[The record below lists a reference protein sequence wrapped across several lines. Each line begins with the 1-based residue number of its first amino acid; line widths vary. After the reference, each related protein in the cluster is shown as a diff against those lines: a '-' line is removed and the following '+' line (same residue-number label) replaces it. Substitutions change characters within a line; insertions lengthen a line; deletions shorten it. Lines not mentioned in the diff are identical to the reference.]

1 MKTYRGKMNKAV
13 SFLTDVKQMMSTR
26 KSSTAKMGTVLT
38 SLVLM
43 AGLSGSAWATPS
55 SNAAN
60 AVTPAASSAA
70 PATTGSATTT
80 APTATDGSAAPVLQ
94 STAGVDNGAASA
106 QDPQAPVIP
115 KDLSVLGMYQHADI
129 VVKIVM
135 IGLLLA
141 SVVTW
146 TLLFSKGSEVFAGKR
161 RLRRELAALLP
172 VRSLKE
178 ALEQSESFSANSVS
192 SQMLRDAE
200 NELELSAGSNDNGGI
215 KERTGFRLE
224 RRVSAAGRHMGRGNG
239 ILATIG
245 AISPFVGLFGT
256 VWGIMNSFIGIAQ
269 TQTTNLA
276 VVAPGIAEAL
286 LATAVGLI
294 AAIPAVVIYNIFA
307 RTIASYRHQV
317 GDVAAQILLL
327 QGRDLDLAASAEQA
341 PRGQA
346 SHQLRVG

>member
-1 MKTYRGKMNKAV
+1 VQTCRIKMNKAV
-13 SFLTDVKQMMSTR
+13 SFSTDVKQMMSTR
-26 KSSTAKMGTVLT
+26 KSGTAKIGTVMT
-38 SLVLM
+38 SLVLI
-43 AGLSGSAWATPS
+43 AGLSGSAWAAPS

-60 AVTPAASSAA
+60 AVTPAQTTSA
-70 PATTGSATTT
+70 PAPAATS
-80 APTATDGSAAPVLQ
+80 TDGSAAPVLQ
-94 STAGVDNGAASA
+94 STTGAASA
-106 QDPQAPVIP
+106 QDSQGPIIP

-146 TLLFSKGSEVFAGKR
+146 TLLFSKGAEILSARR

-178 ALEQSESFSANSVS
+178 ALDQAESFSANSTS

-200 NELELSAGSNDNGGI
+200 NELELSAGSTDNNGI

-286 LATAVGLI
+286 LATAVGLV

-327 QGRDLDLAASAEQA
+327 QGRDLDLATRVEEA
-341 PRGQA
+341 PRAQA
-346 SHQLRVG
+346 GHKLRVG

>member
-1 MKTYRGKMNKAV
+1 
-13 SFLTDVKQMMSTR
+13 MMSTR
-26 KSSTAKMGTVLT
+26 KSGTAKIGTVMT
-38 SLVLM
+38 SLVLI
-43 AGLSGSAWATPS
+43 AGLSGSAWAAPS

-60 AVTPAASSAA
+60 AVTPAQTTSALA
-70 PATTGSATTT
+70 PAATS
-80 APTATDGSAAPVLQ
+80 TDGSAAPVLQ
-94 STAGVDNGAASA
+94 STTGAASA
-106 QDPQAPVIP
+106 QDSQGPIIP

-146 TLLFSKGSEVFAGKR
+146 TLLFSKGAEILSARR

-178 ALEQSESFSANSVS
+178 ALDQAESFSANSTS

-200 NELELSAGSNDNGGI
+200 NELELSAGSTDNNGI

-286 LATAVGLI
+286 LATAVGLV

-327 QGRDLDLAASAEQA
+327 QGRDLDLATRVEEA
-341 PRGQA
+341 PRAQA
-346 SHQLRVG
+346 GHKLRVG

>member
-1 MKTYRGKMNKAV
+1 MQTCRIKMNKVV

-26 KSSTAKMGTVLT
+26 KSGTAKIGTVMT
-38 SLVLM
+38 SLVLI
-43 AGLSGSAWATPS
+43 AGLSGSAFAAPS

-60 AVTPAASSAA
+60 VVTPTTETSA
-70 PATTGSATTT
+70 PAPTDASAT
-80 APTATDGSAAPVLQ
+80 PVLQ
-94 STAGVDNGAASA
+94 STNGAASSA
-106 QDPQAPVIP
+106 DPQGPIIP

-146 TLLFSKGSEVFAGKR
+146 TLLFSKGTEIITGRR
-161 RLRRELAALLP
+161 RLRRELASLLP
-172 VRSLKE
+172 MRSLKE
-178 ALEQSESFSANSVS
+178 ALDESENFSANSIS

-200 NELELSAGSNDNGGI
+200 NELELSAGSTDNGGI
-215 KERTGFRLE
+215 KDRTGFRLE
-224 RRVSAAGRHMGRGNG
+224 RRVSAAGRHIGRGNG

-286 LATAVGLI
+286 LATAVGLV

-327 QGRDLDLAASAEQA
+327 QGRDLDLAASAEEA
-341 PRGQA
+341 PRAQA
-346 SHQLRVG
+346 GHQLRVG